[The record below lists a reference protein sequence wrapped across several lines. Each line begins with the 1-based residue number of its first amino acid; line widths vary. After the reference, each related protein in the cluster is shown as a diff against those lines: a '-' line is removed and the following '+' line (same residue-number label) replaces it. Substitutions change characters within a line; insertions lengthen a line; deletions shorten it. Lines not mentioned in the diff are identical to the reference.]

1 MKHILAQKEMES
13 LQGFFVRANR
23 IARIGDVVVRK
34 STFGTLKDVSKRVD
48 ARLNNGT
55 AWLTST
61 DPTAWQK
68 RERN

>member
-1 MKHILAQKEMES
+1 MTHVLVQKEMES
-13 LQGFFVRANR
+13 LQGFFARANR

-34 STFGTLKDVSKRVD
+34 TTFGTPKDASKRVD

-61 DPTAWQK
+61 DPTAWQRK
-68 RERN
+68 AK